1 MNNKDTENLVHEMQE
16 KWANI
21 ILEIG
26 KTYKKKLVQIV

>member
-1 MNNKDTENLVHEMQE
+1 MNNKDPENLVHKMQE

-26 KTYKKKLVQIV
+26 KAYKKK